1 MSVKDAV
8 RWAVYGLEA
17 VGCGVA
23 LAALAM
29 VAGPWIWAADV
40 LTSFV
45 VQVAAIALVIAI
57 PTALLKRP
65 VGAGAS
71 VVALLAAGWVLRAPL
86 TAPAVQPLEGAVVT
100 VFFANVLRVNP
111 TPEALRPQLTAV
123 DPDVVVLVEP
133 NQAWLDQVGP
143 WLPLHTHRLK
153 QPQDDNFG
161 MAVFSKLPLDDVS
174 LDFLGPQPGRP
185 VPTISARVVLPQGSF
200 HLIAAHPF
208 PPVGASASASRN
220 GWFDAVAPLTHA
232 DTLLIG
238 DLNAGPGSPHLQA
251 FLDDAHLS
259 SARGLGAGTWPSHW
273 PAALRVPIDHALVG
287 DALGVGQVT
296 VGAPFGSDHLPL
308 VVELHVPND

>member
-1 MSVKDAV
+1 MSVSDAV

-17 VGCGVA
+17 VGCGLA
-23 LAALAM
+23 LAAVVM

-45 VQVAAIALVIAI
+45 VQVAALALLVAI

-86 TAPAVQPLEGAVVT
+86 SAPAVQPVDGTDVS

-111 TPEALRPQLTAV
+111 TPDALRAQLDRA

-153 QPQDDNFG
+153 HPQDDNFG
-161 MAVFSKLPLDDVS
+161 MAVFSKLPLEDVS

-185 VPTISARVVLPQGSF
+185 VPTITARVVLPQGSF

-208 PPVGASASASRN
+208 PPVGASSAASRN
-220 GWFDAVAPLTHA
+220 GWFDAVAPMSGP

-238 DLNAGPGSPHLQA
+238 DLNAGPGSPHLQG
-251 FLDDAHLS
+251 FLDDAKLR
-259 SARGLGAGTWPSHW
+259 SARGIGGGTWPSHW
-273 PAALRVPIDHALVG
+273 PAPLRVPIDHALVG
-287 DALGVGQVT
+287 SELGVGQVSI
-296 VGAPFGSDHLPL
+296 GEPFGSDHLPL
-308 VVELHVPND
+308 VVELHVPHD